1 MNRKKKIISWLRA
14 MLPFLYCLLIQVYVG
29 AIFGQIFKYS
39 FSYNWIQD
47 NLIVI
52 LLIAHAFTVF
62 FFGLWYFTFCM
73 NEHDTRVKDVLSV
86 RSVATVILLGFGLQ
100 YVTRAFFI
108 LIDTINPQILESYSE
123 LIQSTGLGE
132 TSIISMIATV
142 ILAPIGEECVFRGVT
157 MRLLHRTGVKFWVI
171 NFVQAL
177 LFGIMHGNL
186 VQGVY
191 AFALGLVLGLIVYR
205 YKSILMG
212 ILLHLTYNLLGV
224 TASWIPFEDS
234 VVLQVAVIVLAV
246 FAAAFGLILCLKE
259 TPRERPNDGKKY
271 SFASYMAMTSKLYR
285 TLVHIVFPALILF
298 VGVIAVLSANA
309 STTIVVTVASFL
321 LLVELSGDFVAFG
334 ASSSKDS
341 ASINWMKSSVYGKQL
356 LTDTYLWD
364 IGIRFFKTTVMWG
377 VMGIYPAFCGG
388 FETILIGYLV
398 YTAITFLAVNF
409 IRRIP
414 NPQMTVIV
422 TMPAIL
428 IVGFA
433 IGALSKLTAY
443 LIPISACL
451 GVLMIASMVVTYKLS
466 MRSFKRTYYDVL

>member
-1 MNRKKKIISWLRA
+1 M
-14 MLPFLYCLLIQVYVG
+14 
-29 AIFGQIFKYS
+29 
-39 FSYNWIQD
+39 
-47 NLIVI
+47 
-52 LLIAHAFTVF
+52 
-62 FFGLWYFTFCM
+62 
-73 NEHDTRVKDVLSV
+73 
-86 RSVATVILLGFGLQ
+86 
-100 YVTRAFFI
+100 
-108 LIDTINPQILESYSE
+108 IDTINPQILESYSE

-377 VMGIYPAFCGG
+377 VMGIYPAFA
-388 FETILIGYLV
+388 EDLKQY
-398 YTAITFLAVNF
+398 
-409 IRRIP
+409 
-414 NPQMTVIV
+414 
-422 TMPAIL
+422 
-428 IVGFA
+428 
-433 IGALSKLTAY
+433 S
-443 LIPISACL
+443 
-451 GVLMIASMVVTYKLS
+451 
-466 MRSFKRTYYDVL
+466 

>member
-14 MLPFLYCLLIQVYVG
+14 MLPFLYFLLIQVYVG

-52 LLIAHAFTVF
+52 LLIAHAFTAF

-86 RSVATVILLGFGLQ
+86 RSVATVILLSFGLQ

-364 IGIRFFKTTVMWG
+364 IGIR
-377 VMGIYPAFCGG
+377 
-388 FETILIGYLV
+388 
-398 YTAITFLAVNF
+398 
-409 IRRIP
+409 
-414 NPQMTVIV
+414 
-422 TMPAIL
+422 
-428 IVGFA
+428 
-433 IGALSKLTAY
+433 
-443 LIPISACL
+443 
-451 GVLMIASMVVTYKLS
+451 
-466 MRSFKRTYYDVL
+466 